1 MKQLTAIKL
10 ENDNAERVRREH
22 HDAITEI
29 QKKPAVNS
37 LTISDVQLANG
48 VTTPI
53 SHGLGKAPTHVTPS
67 APRGA
72 TAAGYIVEIRD
83 GTVDRTKQI
92 ALQANSYGATITV
105 DVKVE

>member
-1 MKQLTAIKL
+1 MKTLTPIKL
-10 ENDNAERVRREH
+10 ADDNAERVRREH
-22 HDAITEI
+22 HDAISEI
-29 QKKPAVNS
+29 QKKASVNS
-37 LTISDVQLANG
+37 LTIADVQLVNA

-53 SHGLGKAPTHVTPS
+53 SHALGKAPTHVTPS

-72 TAAGYIVEIRD
+72 TAAGYITEIRD

-92 ALQANSYGATITV
+92 QLQANGFGATITV